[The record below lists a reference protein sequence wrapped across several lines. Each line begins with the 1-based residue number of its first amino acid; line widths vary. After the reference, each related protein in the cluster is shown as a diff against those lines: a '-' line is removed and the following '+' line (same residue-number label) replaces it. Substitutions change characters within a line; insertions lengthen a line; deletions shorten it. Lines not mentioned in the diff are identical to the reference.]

1 MRARTDQES
10 VTALGFWRQNR
21 KHFIFD
27 LFLSKIESSVFATSR
42 TKLAHSG
49 CEAHLSSKTQAG
61 PRISE
66 ETQGTR
72 KF

>member
-42 TKLAHSG
+42 TKLAHCIFG
-49 CEAHLSSKTQAG
+49 AL
-61 PRISE
+61 P
-66 ETQGTR
+66 TR
-72 KF
+72 FSPKNPLPTGLTVVSNH